1 MQPTSPDPKFDFMLK
16 QNAKPKRG
24 LPLPALPKPAK
35 IILAV
40 VGGIFVLVIISS
52 LLSSHKSGGTQ
63 PIVNVM
69 ARGQEILRVTQLTQ
83 QTLPLQ
89 DPSTQ
94 ALAATVY
101 ASVSSDEAQLKS
113 YLSKSH
119 IKVSTAALAAD
130 TDKTTDSSLQSA
142 SQNNG
147 LDSAYVGYL
156 KTALAKYQTDLQ
168 TAYKVAGPNGKTIL
182 KSAFDSTTTLLASPQ
197 LKS

>member
-1 MQPTSPDPKFDFMLK
+1 
-16 QNAKPKRG
+16 
-24 LPLPALPKPAK
+24 
-35 IILAV
+35 
-40 VGGIFVLVIISS
+40 
-52 LLSSHKSGGTQ
+52 
-63 PIVNVM
+63 M
-69 ARGQEILRVTQLTQ
+69 ARGQEVLRVTQLTQ

-119 IKVSTAALAAD
+119 IKVGTAALAAD

-147 LDSAYVGYL
+147 LDSAYVSYL

-168 TAYKVAGPNGKTIL
+168 TAYKAAGPNGKTIL
-182 KSAFDSTTTLLASPQ
+182 KTAFDSTATLLASPQ
-197 LKS
+197 LK